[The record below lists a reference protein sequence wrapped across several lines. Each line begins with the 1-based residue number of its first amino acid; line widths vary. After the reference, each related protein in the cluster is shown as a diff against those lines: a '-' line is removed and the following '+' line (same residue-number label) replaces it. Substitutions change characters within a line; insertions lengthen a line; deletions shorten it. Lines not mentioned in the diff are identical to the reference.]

1 MKTKSIAIIS
11 CLILFFGAAMTVSAQ
26 NGKFGVVGLRFYQES
41 RDRFSF
47 DGETNF
53 PSVGVYGSLGKE
65 YMMSSR
71 WSISPYAQLSYT
83 LMNYGGVPSS
93 KVKSLIDLTVVA
105 PINYKIPLK
114 KEGRFFYFG
123 AGPSAT
129 AVITDGLSNRRN
141 FYCGVDFRFV
151 WDISD
156 KMFIGADANFGLTD
170 RSKIKSTY
178 DAFVNIG
185 LGWKF

>member
-1 MKTKSIAIIS
+1 
-11 CLILFFGAAMTVSAQ
+11 
-26 NGKFGVVGLRFYQES
+26 
-41 RDRFSF
+41 
-47 DGETNF
+47 
-53 PSVGVYGSLGKE
+53 
-65 YMMSSR
+65 
-71 WSISPYAQLSYT
+71 
-83 LMNYGGVPSS
+83 MNYGGVPSS

-114 KEGRFFYFG
+114 KEGRFFYIG

-129 AVITDGLSNRRN
+129 AAITDGLSNRRN

-170 RSKIKSTY
+170 RSKIKSAY